1 MSKEIMGSEAIRK
14 NQQFLSLLGELE
26 ARCHECYRFAKGA
39 GIPEGLDSIQK
50 EDAYREKVRELDQQW
65 APADDV
71 LSRLEEIGSTQR
83 LSRRAIVRLLGV
95 IRMLESSYIQ
105 CTQETSGQ
113 QSWSLLTTFAPMQL
127 FPAIVR
133 LHELL
138 EEQKWKMQELRF
150 RFQAGGGE
158 GSARLSD
165 EDEVPSFTML
175 TEWLLRD
182 AYQGLVQAAV
192 AAAGAEQNWD
202 RVNALSQLLALP
214 LRDIPGKLSAF
225 GIDAEGVEKAV
236 VGIGDDEEQGGQD
249 PCRDVREKLR
259 KWLLGKEWQLNW
271 DMMHAG
277 PSGYSPDEILAAQ
290 SDPAVAARKGQL
302 AEELE
307 TVRDQLDALG
317 GMSCEQV
324 KKLFAHYNVDAGW
337 DGAEEDEPS
346 ELDEQPDVEPAGE
359 SGGKPPSL
367 EDIITDLAKLEADGQ
382 LPTLEDL
389 LEKSEDMVKALNNDE
404 ISEEQWRHFQHRLHQ
419 RYRLDAY
426 RSPNRM
432 LQLPSEGQAMAQLM
446 PDGTLSVF
454 EGKQTESEYATYEYW
469 VYPDGTYISRDSM
482 AREDPESGEAFQTVA
497 IVAHPREGK
506 DVVLAKSTYRV
517 GEKAPTLEGLSTGSE
532 LPQELGEIKKK
543 HPYGPW

>member
-1 MSKEIMGSEAIRK
+1 MGEEMTGSEAIRK
-14 NQQFLSLLGELE
+14 NQQFLLLLGELE
-26 ARCHECYRFAKGA
+26 ASCHECYRFAKGA
-39 GIPEGLDSIQK
+39 GIPEGLGSFQK
-50 EDAYREKVRELDQQW
+50 EDAYREKVSELDQQW

-83 LSRRAIVRLLGV
+83 LSRRAIVRLIGV

-113 QSWSLLTTFAPMQL
+113 QSWSLLATFAPMQL

-133 LHELL
+133 LRELL
-138 EEQKWKMQELRF
+138 EEQKWKIQELRF
-150 RFQAGGGE
+150 RFHAGGGE

-165 EDEVPSFTML
+165 EEEVPSFTML
-175 TEWLLRD
+175 TEWLIRD

-202 RVNALSQLLALP
+202 LVNALSQLPFLP
-214 LRDIPGKLSAF
+214 LHDIPGKLAEF

-236 VGIGDDEEQGGQD
+236 LGIADDGGQEGED
-249 PCRDVREKLR
+249 SCRDAREKLR

-302 AEELE
+302 AAELE
-307 TVRDQLDALG
+307 TVRDQLDALA

-346 ELDEQPDVEPAGE
+346 EPDGEPDVEPAGE

-367 EDIITDLAKLEADGQ
+367 EDMIIDLAKLEADGQ

-389 LEKSEDMVKALNNDE
+389 LEQSEDMVKALNNDE

-426 RSPNRM
+426 RSPNRV
-432 LQLPSEGQAMAQLM
+432 LQLPSEGQAMAQLI
-446 PDGTLSVF
+446 PDGTLRVY
-454 EGKQTESEYATYEYW
+454 EGKGTDSEFSTFEYW
-469 VYPDGTYISRDSM
+469 LYPDGTTISRDTSS
-482 AREDPESGEAFQTVA
+482 REDPESGEAFQTVS
-497 IVAHPREGK
+497 IVAHPEE
-506 DVVLAKSTYRV
+506 DVHIVLSESTYKV
-517 GEKAPTLEGLSTGSE
+517 GDVPPEVDSPVA
-532 LPQELGEIKKK
+532 IKVSRERLDGFKQK